1 MLPAFDLTGK
11 VAIVTGA
18 TRGIGR
24 GLAEGL
30 AQAGANIVV
39 VSRNGAECEQAATE
53 IAVLGVK
60 TLAVPADLTKL
71 ADIQQ
76 LVAKTLE
83 VFPVIDILVNNAG
96 NALTLRAEDVTEADW
111 DHVVNLDLK
120 GVFFCCQA
128 VGREMIKQNHGK
140 IINVSSILG
149 LVGEKMVAPYCAA
162 KGGVIQMT
170 KALALE
176 WARYHIQV
184 NALCPGYVETA
195 INAEELKNEKV
206 RHYLVG
212 KTAAKRLGNVEDMQG
227 AVVYL
232 ASAAANYMTGQ
243 VMTVDGGWSAQ

>member
-30 AQAGANIVV
+30 AQAGANIVL
-39 VSRNGAECEQAATE
+39 VSRNGAECEQAAAE
-53 IAVLGVK
+53 IAALGVK
-60 TLAVPADLTKL
+60 TLAAPADLTKL

-96 NALTLRAEDVTEADW
+96 NALTRRAEEVTEEDW

-149 LVGEKMVAPYCAA
+149 LVGEKMVSPYCAA

-212 KTAAKRLGNVEDMQG
+212 KTAAKRLGNVADMQG